1 MHRTQLIIEDW
12 QYEYLKDISEEKGK
26 SLSAIVREMI
36 SGFIE
41 KEVSG
46 SNLSS
51 ICGIG
56 EDEEGCGKDHNKLLY
71 NKVDDD

>member
-12 QYEYLKDISEEKGK
+12 QYEYLRDLSDEKGK
-26 SLSAIVREMI
+26 SISEIVREMI
-36 SGFIE
+36 SSFIE
-41 KEVSG
+41 EEISG
-46 SNLSS
+46 SALSD

-56 EDEEGCGKDHNKLLY
+56 EDEEGSGKDHNKLLY